1 MGKRIIVLGGDGVGP
16 EVSEAASN
24 ILEEMKLGFEII
36 KPPCGESALEEL
48 GTAFPEETKKLCAEA
63 DAVLFGAAGRASV
76 PILTHLRW
84 EMDNYV
90 NIRPT
95 KYYLGAFSPLRD
107 PSGIDFE
114 ILRENSE
121 GVYPPGRE
129 GDISQMAEKW
139 PEWTDSLLGKH
150 FQDYGKGKFA
160 IRIITESGVAR
171 MMKFACEYTQKR
183 KKAGYPGKLT
193 CVTKSNVLQESCG
206 LFQNAAEKEIRKYP
220 DLTYEH
226 YYVDDMA
233 RRLLRYPKDMD
244 VIVTSNMF
252 GDILAD
258 EAAELVGG
266 LGLAPSACIGG
277 ETPYFE
283 PVHGSAPKYSNKN
296 VINPTAMILSMKMM
310 LEFLGMIEEAKA
322 VERAVASV
330 YKEGRWLTQDQGG
343 RATTTEFGKAVLQKI
358 K

>member
-1 MGKRIIVLGGDGVGP
+1 MGKKITVLGGDGVGP
-16 EVSEAASN
+16 EVVDVASH

-36 KPPCGESALEEL
+36 KPPCGEKALEEM
-48 GTAFPEETKKLCAEA
+48 GTAFPEETKRLCSEA

-95 KYYLGAFSPLRD
+95 KYYPGAMSPLKD
-107 PSGIDFE
+107 PEGIDFV

-121 GVYPPGRE
+121 GLYPPGRE
-129 GDISQMAEKW
+129 GDISQLAVRW
-139 PEWTDSLLGKH
+139 PEWRDSLLGMG
-150 FQDYGKGKFA
+150 FQDYGQGKFA
-160 IRIITESGVAR
+160 IRIITERGVDR
-171 MMKFACEYTQKR
+171 MMKFACDYTQKR

-206 LFQNAAEKEIRKYP
+206 LFQSAAEAEIKKYP
-220 DLTYEH
+220 DLIYEH
-226 YYVDDMA
+226 YYIDDVA

-252 GDILAD
+252 GDVLAD

-266 LGLAPSACIGG
+266 LGMAPSACLGG

-283 PVHGSAPKYSNKN
+283 PVHGSAPKYANKN

-310 LEFLGMIEEAKA
+310 LEFLGMEMEARA
-322 VERAVASV
+322 VEGAIARV
-330 YKEGRWLTQDQGG
+330 YQQGKYLTRDQGG
-343 RATTTEFGKAVLQKI
+343 TASTTEFGQAVLKKI

>member
-1 MGKRIIVLGGDGVGP
+1 MSEKIVVLGGDGVGP
-16 EVSEAASN
+16 EVSKVASN
-24 ILEEMKLGFEII
+24 ILENMQLGFEII
-36 KPPCGESALEEL
+36 KPPCGEYALKEL
-48 GTAFPEETKKLCAEA
+48 GTAFPEETKKLCSEA

-76 PILTHLRW
+76 PILTYLRW

-95 KYYLGAFSPLRD
+95 KYYSGASSPLRD
-107 PSGIDFE
+107 PDGIDFV

-129 GDISQMAEKW
+129 GDISQLAEKW
-139 PEWTDSLLGKH
+139 PEWTDSLLGNY

-160 IRIITESGVAR
+160 IRIITEHGVDR

-183 KKAGYPGKLT
+183 KKAGHPGKLT
-193 CVTKSNVLQESCG
+193 CVTKSNVLQQSCG
-206 LFQNAAEKEIRKYP
+206 LFQNAAEEEIKKHP
-220 DLTYEH
+220 DLIYEH
-226 YYVDDMA
+226 YYIDDVA
-233 RRLLRYPKDMD
+233 RRLLRYPRDMD

-277 ETPYFE
+277 ATPYFE
-283 PVHGSAPKYSNKN
+283 PVHGSAPKYANKN
-296 VINPTAMILSMKMM
+296 LINPTAMILSMKMM
-310 LEFLGMIEEAKA
+310 LEFLGMEEEAQA
-322 VERAVASV
+322 VENAIASV
-330 YKEGRWLTQDQGG
+330 YQEGKWRTQDQGG
-343 RATTTEFGKAVLQKI
+343 KATTTEFGKAVLQYI